1 MRRNM
6 LAKFTVKVAEFLKL
20 PRPETY
26 TDHAIRRS
34 SASIMAASGA
44 TTSQLKTHFN
54 WKSEATS
61 LKYIETSDS
70 AKKDISDMLSNHPST
85 SSNPPEEEKKND
97 QTVI

>member
-70 AKKDISDMLSNHPST
+70 AKKT
-85 SSNPPEEEKKND
+85 SQTCSLTIQAHQATLLKKRRK
-97 QTVI
+97 TIKL